1 MTTPNKNAPIASDT
15 TEAPH
20 SHFLINP
27 IVPAGGECV
36 KNLAWLKLQPRFLC
50 WSLIPQADG
59 AVKKT
64 PYNPSTGGLAS
75 CNDPASWCDFETAKA
90 AVQAGQYDSIGIALG
105 KDLGL
110 VIVDFDK
117 VIEKP
122 GDTWPDWALD
132 IVDEIDSYTEVSAS
146 GRGLHILAW
155 GEIPSN
161 VNKQSCHMEIHDSGK
176 MFAISTKFFDE
187 DHTEIYDRSAALVAL
202 HGRIEAGKVGP
213 NYRPLIIEKNGLSF
227 EELERGDSPDG
238 DASKGDYQ
246 YVAILAEKGLSDE
259 QIDET
264 FRSSGRMR
272 DKWDRNAGGGKTYAE
287 RTIERV
293 RKAQATKSTVKL
305 PDGGFVLT
313 GQRVVGDAFDF
324 VLNPFDGDIDGW
336 FPRGEIS
343 LIAASSGGGKTTVM
357 ADLLEKQFAGEM
369 VFGHTTNR
377 LPYLVLMEDRSKN
390 ALKRTLTR
398 MRLDPFKFP
407 HEIMHGEGG
416 LAAKVQRAILAQP
429 ALPAVVFLEG
439 IDLLGDAADGK
450 DVAQQLK
457 LLQQLAEHYHIA
469 IIGSTGSPKMK
480 AKDGYTLLRDQ
491 VIGSSVWARKAETII
506 VLQREHGKETD
517 DVTVMT
523 VLPRNA
529 KAEVFNMVFERGRYR
544 AMTAE
549 EMQAGKEN
557 SASMALLNWIM
568 ERESFTRVELK
579 RAFGSMSGTTLTQ
592 RIDGLIRS
600 GVIKRHTK
608 GTNVYFSVPSV
619 EELTAQ

>member
-1 MTTPNKNAPIASDT
+1 METTQNKNAPIAAT
-15 TEAPH
+15 TEALNLTMDPSTH
-20 SHFLINP
+20 
-27 IVPAGGECV
+27 IVPPPGECV
-36 KNLAWLKLQPRFLC
+36 KNIAWLKSQPRFLC
-50 WSLIPQADG
+50 WSLVPQADG
-59 AVKKT
+59 TVKKT
-64 PYNPSTGGLAS
+64 PYNPGTGGLAS
-75 CNDPASWCDFETAKA
+75 CNDPSSWCDFETAKA
-90 AVQAGQYDSIGIALG
+90 AVSAGQYDSIGIALG

-110 VIVDFDK
+110 VIVDFGKIVD
-117 VIEKP
+117 KP
-122 GDTWPDWALD
+122 GDAWPDWALD
-132 IVDEIDSYTEVSAS
+132 IVADFDSYTEVSAS
-146 GRGLHILAW
+146 GRGLHVLAW
-155 GEIPSN
+155 GSIPSN
-161 VNKQSCHMEIHDSGK
+161 INKQACHLEMHDSAK
-176 MFAISTKFFDE
+176 MFAISMRFFD
-187 DHTEIYDRSAALVAL
+187 DRAEIYERPAELSAVFARLQ
-202 HGRIEAGKVGP
+202 AGKIGP
-213 NYRPLIIEKNGLSF
+213 HHRGLIVERGGFTF
-227 EELERGDSPDG
+227 ENLEAGDSPDN
-238 DASKGDYQ
+238 DKSKGDYQ
-246 YVAILAEKGLSDE
+246 FVAMLAERGLTAE
-259 QIDET
+259 AIDEA

-272 DKWDRNAGGGKTYAE
+272 DKWDRNAGGGKTYGE

-293 RKAQATKSTVKL
+293 REAQEAKPTVKL
-305 PDGGFVLT
+305 PDVGFVLT
-313 GQRVVGDAFDF
+313 GPRVDGDAFDF

-398 MRLDPFKFP
+398 MRLDPLKFP

-416 LAAKVQRAILAQP
+416 LAVKVQRAILAQP
-429 ALPAVVFLEG
+429 TLPAVVFLEG

-480 AKDGYTLLRDQ
+480 AKEGYTLLRDQ

-557 SASMALLNWIM
+557 SASTALLNWIM
-568 ERESFTRVELK
+568 ERESFTRAELK